1 MATTLPIP
9 NRAVS
14 RLGIINLV
22 VMGREDA
29 ADDTRCSLAGRDI
42 SMRKTLMAALAASG
56 APGAIALAQQTVPA
70 PTAVEGV
77 VITAQKP
84 AQATSIDR
92 RTYSVAHDLQASA
105 GSVGDVLRN
114 LPSVEVDVLGNLSL
128 RGDSNVQVLIDGK
141 PSTMM
146 SAANRGAILQ
156 QMPADSIESIEVI
169 TNPSA
174 QFKPDGASGIINIVT
189 KKNRRPGRSGTAQAS
204 LGTEGRYNLGATA
217 AYKSGA
223 LNLFGSA
230 SLRHETRKRTTTDHR
245 VRRDAVAGGAAAS
258 DQTVVSDQQR
268 DSKIVSAGFD
278 YDLGAKSR
286 ISGSASYNRR
296 AEALTIGERNRAADP
311 GGAVLKDYDRQ
322 GAGRGHET
330 STQLS
335 AGYRRTLANDGEFTL
350 DLQRGET
357 KEDRRR
363 TYLSRFRAPPA
374 ADLREELIPRADEI
388 TTELSA
394 EYSGA
399 LPGKAKLKLGY
410 DLQSDNDDY
419 DNYGGTIVD
428 ALHVAD
434 PSQTNRFLYKRT
446 VHALYGTYER
456 PLGDWTLLAG
466 LRLEETL
473 IDTHQVTS
481 ALKNST
487 DYFRAYPTLH
497 LEKDLGE
504 DQKLR
509 FSYSKRVARPEPEDL
524 NPYFVVIDAF
534 SARAGNPNLMP
545 QETHAFEVGYET
557 RIHGATLAATA
568 YARRSL
574 NGMTEVSRYIS
585 PTVLLTTKEN
595 LGKATSGSVE
605 LSASGKIAS
614 AVSYNLSTN
623 VFYNQIDA
631 ANLGFAAK
639 RSTIGYTGKASL
651 DYAATAKDFFQ
662 VSASYSGKRLTAQGR
677 RLPSSSVNL
686 GYRRKLTSDLSAV
699 VTVSDLL
706 NRQRD
711 RTVIDTP
718 TLSDQ
723 FERRQLGRTAFVSL
737 SWKFGAGGKAKD
749 PGFDYGAP

>member
-1 MATTLPIP
+1 MATRLPIP
-9 NRAVS
+9 NRRAA
-14 RLGIINLV
+14 RLGIINLAD
-22 VMGREDA
+22 MGREVA
-29 ADDTRCSLAGRDI
+29 GLDTHRSLTGWGF
-42 SMRKTLMAALAASG
+42 SMRKILMTALAASC
-56 APGAIALAQQTVPA
+56 APGAMALAQQTP
-70 PTAVEGV
+70 PAVEGV

-84 AQATSIDR
+84 AETTSIDR
-92 RTYSVAHDLQASA
+92 RTYSVAHDLQATS

-174 QFKPDGASGIINIVT
+174 QFKPDGSSGIINIVT
-189 KKNRRPGRSGTAQAS
+189 KKNRRPGRSGTTQAS

-217 AYKSGA
+217 AWKSGA
-223 LNLFGSA
+223 LNIFGSA
-230 SLRHETRKRTTTDHR
+230 SLRHETRKRISTDHR
-245 VRRDAVAGGAAAS
+245 LRRDALPGASAAS
-258 DQTVVSDQQR
+258 DQSVSTSQLR
-268 DSKIVSAGFD
+268 NAKVASVGFD
-278 YDLGAKSR
+278 YDLDPKTHLNG
-286 ISGSASYNRR
+286 GFSYNRR
-296 AEALTIGERNRAADP
+296 DETLKGAERNRIADP
-311 GGAVLKDYDRQ
+311 AGVVLRDYDRL
-322 GAGRGHET
+322 GAGHGNET

-335 AGYRRTLANDGEFTL
+335 AGYRRNLANDGEFTL
-350 DLQRGET
+350 DLQRGQT
-357 KEDRRR
+357 KEYRPRV
-363 TYLSRFRAPPA
+363 YVSRFRTPLGPEVR
-374 ADLREELIPRADEI
+374 DEQIPRANEV
-388 TTELSA
+388 TRELAA
-394 EYSGA
+394 EYAGS

-410 DLQSDNDDY
+410 DLQRDDDDY
-419 DNYGGTIVD
+419 DNYGGTIVGD
-428 ALHVAD
+428 THVAD
-434 PSQTNRFLYKRT
+434 PAQTNQFLYKRT

-504 DQKLR
+504 ERKLR
-509 FSYSKRVARPEPEDL
+509 LSYSKRVARPEPEDL
-524 NPYFVVIDAF
+524 NPYAVVVDAF
-534 SARAGNPNLMP
+534 TQRAGNPNLMP

-557 RIHGATLAATA
+557 RTHGATLAATA

-585 PTVLLTTKEN
+585 PTVLLITKEN
-595 LGKATSGSVE
+595 LGKSTSGGVE
-605 LSASGKIAS
+605 LSANGKLAG
-614 AVSYNLSTN
+614 ALSYNLSTN
-623 VFYNQIDA
+623 IFYNQVDA
-631 ANLGFAAK
+631 ANLGFAGK
-639 RSTIGYTGKASL
+639 RSAVGYTGKASV
-651 DYAATAKDFFQ
+651 DYKLTSQDFLQ
-662 VSASYSGKRLTAQGR
+662 VSASYSGKRLTAQGH

-686 GYRRKLTSDLSAV
+686 GYRRKLTNDLSAV
-699 VTVSDLL
+699 FTVSDIF
-706 NRQRD
+706 NTQRD

-723 FERRQLGRTAFVSL
+723 LERRQLGRTAFVSL

-749 PGFDYGAP
+749 PGFDYGAQ

>member
-1 MATTLPIP
+1 
-9 NRAVS
+9 
-14 RLGIINLV
+14 
-22 VMGREDA
+22 
-29 ADDTRCSLAGRDI
+29 
-42 SMRKTLMAALAASG
+42 MRKTLMAALAAG
-56 APGAIALAQQTVPA
+56 CAPGAVALAQQA
-70 PTAVEGV
+70 PPAVEGV
-77 VITAQKP
+77 VITAQKS
-84 AQATSIDR
+84 AEATSIDR
-92 RTYSVAHDLQASA
+92 RTYSVAHDLQATS

-128 RGDSNVQVLIDGK
+128 RGDTNVQVLIDGK

-156 QMPADSIESIEVI
+156 QMPADAIESIEVI

-174 QFKPDGASGIINIVT
+174 QFKPDGSSGIINIVT

-204 LGTEGRYNLGATA
+204 LGSEGRYNLGASA
-217 AYKSGA
+217 AWKSGG

-245 VRRDAVAGGAAAS
+245 QRRDAVAGGVAAS

-268 DSKIVSAGFD
+268 SSKIASVGFD
-278 YDLGAKSR
+278 YDLDAKSR
-286 ISGSASYNRR
+286 INGSASYNRR
-296 AEALTIGERNRAADP
+296 AETLIIGERNRAADP
-311 GGAVLKDYDRQ
+311 TGALLRDYDRS

-350 DLQRGET
+350 DLQRGQT

-363 TYLSRFRAPPA
+363 TYVSRFRAPPGP
-374 ADLREELIPRADEI
+374 DLREELIPRADEV
-388 TTELSA
+388 TRELTA
-394 EYSGA
+394 EYAGA
-399 LPGKAKLKLGY
+399 LPGKVKLKLGY
-410 DLQSDNDDY
+410 DLQRDDDDY
-419 DNYGGTIVD
+419 DNYGGTIIGS
-428 ALHVAD
+428 LHVVD
-434 PSQTNRFLYKRT
+434 PAQTNRFLYKRT

-473 IDTHQVTS
+473 IDTNQLTS
-481 ALKNST
+481 SLANST

-497 LEKDLGE
+497 LERDLGE
-504 DQKLR
+504 DRKLR
-509 FSYSKRVARPEPEDL
+509 LSYSKRVARPEPEDL

-545 QETHAFEVGYET
+545 QETHSVEVGYET
-557 RIHGATLAATA
+557 RTHGATLAATA

-574 NGMTEVSRYIS
+574 NGMTDVSRYIS

-595 LGKATSGSVE
+595 LGKSTSGGVE
-605 LSASGKIAS
+605 LSASGKLAS
-614 AVSYNLSTN
+614 ALSYNLSTN

-631 ANLGFAAK
+631 ANLGLVGK
-639 RSTIGYTGKASL
+639 RSAVGYTGKASA
-651 DYAATAKDFFQ
+651 DYALTPKDLFQ
-662 VSASYSGKRLTAQGR
+662 ISASYSGKRLTAQGH

-686 GYRRKLTSDLSAV
+686 GYRRKLTNDLSAV
-699 VTVSDLL
+699 FTVADLF
-706 NRQRD
+706 NKQRD

-718 TLSDQ
+718 VLSDQ
-723 FERRQLGRTAFVSL
+723 FERRQLGRTAFLSL
-737 SWKFGAGGKAKD
+737 SWKFGTVGKAKD
-749 PGFDYGAP
+749 PGFDYATP

>member
-1 MATTLPIP
+1 
-9 NRAVS
+9 
-14 RLGIINLV
+14 LGIINLAAI
-22 VMGREDA
+22 GREDA
-29 ADDTRCSLAGRDI
+29 AADTRRSLAGRDNG
-42 SMRKTLMAALAASG
+42 MRKTLMAALAASY
-56 APGAIALAQQTVPA
+56 APGAMALAQQATA
-70 PTAVEGV
+70 PSVSSV
-77 VITAQKP
+77 VITATRP
-84 AQATSIDR
+84 AEATSIDR
-92 RTYSVAHDLQASA
+92 RTYSVAHDLQATA

-174 QFKPDGASGIINIVT
+174 QFKPDGSSGIINIVT
-189 KKNRRPGRSGTAQAS
+189 RKNRRAGRSGTAQVS

-230 SLRHETRKRTTTDHR
+230 SLRHETRKRMTTDHR
-245 VRRDAVAGGAAAS
+245 LRRDAVAGGVAAS
-258 DQTVVSDQQR
+258 DQTVASTQQR
-268 DSKIVSAGFD
+268 DSKIASVGFD
-278 YDLGAKSR
+278 YDLDARSR
-286 ISGSASYNRR
+286 INGAVSYNRR
-296 AEALTIGERNRAADP
+296 AETLTIGERNQAADP
-311 GGAVLKDYDRQ
+311 GGAVLKDYDRM

-330 STQLS
+330 STQVS
-335 AGYRRTLANDGEFTL
+335 AGYRRSLANDGEFTL
-350 DLQRGET
+350 DLQRGQT

-363 TYLSRFRAPPA
+363 AYVSRFRSPLGP
-374 ADLREELIPRADEI
+374 DLREELIPRADEI
-388 TTELSA
+388 TNELSA

-410 DLQSDNDDY
+410 DLQRDDDDY
-419 DNYGGTIVD
+419 DNYGGTIVGD
-428 ALHVAD
+428 LHVVD

-473 IDTHQVTS
+473 IDTNQVTS
-481 ALKNST
+481 ALRNST

-497 LEKDLGE
+497 LEQDLGE
-504 DQKLR
+504 DRKLR
-509 FSYSKRVARPEPEDL
+509 LSYSKRVARPEPEDL

-545 QETHAFEVGYET
+545 QETHALEIGYET
-557 RIHGATLAATA
+557 RAHGATLAATA

-585 PTVLLTTKEN
+585 PTVLLTAKEN
-595 LGKATSGSVE
+595 LGKSTSGGVE
-605 LSASGKIAS
+605 LSASGKIAG
-614 AVSYNLSTN
+614 ALSYNLSSN
-623 VFYNQIDA
+623 IFYNQIDA
-631 ANLGFAAK
+631 ANLGFAGE
-639 RSTIGYTGKASL
+639 RSAVGYTGKASV
-651 DYAATAKDFFQ
+651 DYALTPKDFVQ
-662 VSASYSGKRLTAQGR
+662 VSASYSGKRLTAQGH

-686 GYRRKLTSDLSAV
+686 GYRRKLTNDLSAV
-699 VTVSDLL
+699 FTVSDLF
-706 NRQRD
+706 NQQRD

-718 TLSDQ
+718 ALSDQ

-737 SWKFGAGGKAKD
+737 SWKFGAGGKAKE
-749 PGFDYGAP
+749 PGFEYGAP